1 MAMSSRAAAGEEA
14 ASANLKI
21 LKKPRRLARLSSKNG
36 EPCRKSRGEVP
47 NRVFTIHSIEND
59 FKERVDPL
67 LFLFLRRQC
76 FPEGCASGGWIGVPV
91 TPQPDG

>member
-1 MAMSSRAAAGEEA
+1 MAMSSRVAAGEEA

-67 LFLFLRRQC
+67 LFLFLRRQVTAD
-76 FPEGCASGGWIGVPV
+76 GCVSGGWHGEVPV
-91 TPQPDG
+91 ALPNG